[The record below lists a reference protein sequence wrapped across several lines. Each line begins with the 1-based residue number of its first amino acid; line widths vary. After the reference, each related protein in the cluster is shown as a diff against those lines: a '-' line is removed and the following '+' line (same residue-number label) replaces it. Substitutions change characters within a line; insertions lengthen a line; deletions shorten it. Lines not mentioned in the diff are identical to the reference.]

1 MDSMTPRDRPLYLD
15 TLRKLRD
22 GPFIKVITG
31 VRRCGKSTL
40 LDLYEN
46 YLVSEGVDPKNIV
59 RINLDSREYR
69 TSVKDA
75 DDLYDLVEGKLGAG
89 RNYVML
95 DEIQNVADWEGALI
109 SMFTDMKDAD
119 LYVTGSN
126 SVTPDIGTKL
136 VGRFVEV
143 HVLPLSFRE
152 FLDFKGSDATAAGR
166 GMQAELEEYL
176 RFGGFPAVVL
186 TSYPELKTTVADGIY
201 GTILNLDVGIKN
213 GVRDRALLKSLAEYL
228 IDNAG
233 NIVSAKSISDY
244 LSSNGRRNSHTT
256 VDNYIGMMTDAFLLY
271 KAKRY
276 DVNGK
281 TALKTLD
288 KYYVVDPG
296 IRTLVM
302 STWNDDYGR
311 ILENTV
317 YMELIRRGYDV
328 SVGRVGTAEVDF
340 VATKNRERAYYQVTQ
355 SLADEKTR
363 EREVGSLLSI
373 RDGYEK
379 VVLSM
384 DRTTID
390 DYGGVKNVNIID
402 WLLG

>member
-1 MDSMTPRDRPLYLD
+1 MDNLMLRDRPQYLEK
-15 TLRKLRD
+15 LRKLR
-22 GPFIKVITG
+22 GSPFIKVITG

-40 LDLYEN
+40 LDLYERR
-46 YLVSEGVDPKNIV
+46 LLSEHVGKENIV
-59 RINLDSREYR
+59 RINLDSREHR
-69 TSVKDA
+69 TTVKDA
-75 DDLYDLVEGKLGAG
+75 DGLYDLVKGKLGPG
-89 RNYVML
+89 KNYVMI
-95 DEIQNVADWEGALI
+95 DEIQNINDWEGALI
-109 SMFTDMKDAD
+109 SMFTDMKDVD

-126 SVTPDIGTKL
+126 SVIPDIGVKL
-136 VGRFVEV
+136 VGRFVEI

-152 FLDFKGSDATAAGR
+152 FLEFKGIDAAVGR
-166 GMQAELEEYL
+166 DMQTEFEEYL

-186 TSYPELKTTVADGIY
+186 TEHPELKTTIADGIY
-201 GTILNLDVGIKN
+201 RTILNLDVGVKHD
-213 GVRDRALLKSLAEYL
+213 VKDRALLRSLAEYL

-244 LSSNGRRNSHTT
+244 LSANGRRNSHTT

-281 TALKTLD
+281 AVLKTLD

-302 STWNDDYGR
+302 STWSDDYGR
-311 ILENTV
+311 ILENAV
-317 YMELIRRGYDV
+317 CMELIRRGYGV
-328 SVGRVGTAEVDF
+328 SVGRVGKAEVDF
-340 VATKNRERAYYQVTQ
+340 VATKNRERIYYQVTQ
-355 SLADEKTR
+355 SLSDGRTK
-363 EREVGSLLSI
+363 EREIGALLSI
-373 RDGYEK
+373 RDGYGK

-390 DYGGVKNVNIID
+390 DYSGVKNVNIID
-402 WLLG
+402 WLLE